1 MIEEFTFL
9 LSGVIFG
16 LTLGVSPGPLLTLV
30 ISETLKHNRKEGI
43 KVAIAP
49 IITDLPIVLITLL
62 ILSKMSNFDPILGS
76 ISILGAI
83 FIGYLAYENIFAK
96 SVKLNIQ
103 DVKPQ
108 SLKKGIIAN
117 FLSPHPYIFW
127 FIVGAP
133 TVLKALGIS
142 LLSAV
147 LFVLGFYVFLV
158 GSKIFVAI
166 VVKKSRSFL
175 KSNIYVYAIKF
186 LGILLLIFSLM
197 FLIEGLRLFGINL
210 V

>member
-1 MIEEFTFL
+1 MLEEFTFL
-9 LSGVIFG
+9 FSGIIFG

-96 SVKLNIQ
+96 SVELNIQ

-108 SLKKGIIAN
+108 SLKRGIIAN

-127 FIVGAP
+127 FIIGAP
-133 TVLKALGIS
+133 TVLKALNIS
-142 LLSAV
+142 FFSAV
-147 LFVLGFYVFLV
+147 SFILGFYVFLV
-158 GSKIFVAI
+158 GSKIFIAT
-166 VVKKSRSFL
+166 VVEKSRSFL

-197 FLIEGLRLFGINL
+197 FLMEGLRFFG
-210 V
+210 VT